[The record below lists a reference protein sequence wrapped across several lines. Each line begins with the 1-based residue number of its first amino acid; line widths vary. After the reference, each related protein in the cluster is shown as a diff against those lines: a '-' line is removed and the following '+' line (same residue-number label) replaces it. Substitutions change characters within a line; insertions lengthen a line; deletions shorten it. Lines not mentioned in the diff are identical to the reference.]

1 MILIADSGSTKTDW
15 CLTASEAI
23 PLRMST
29 QGINPFFQTDE
40 QICGILFD
48 ELLPQIPPVSVDLIK
63 EVHFYGAGIR
73 PEMREWMNG
82 ILSKAF
88 PKAIIKVESDLLG
101 AAHALFGHGE
111 GIACILGTG
120 SNSGLYDGQS
130 IIANTPPLGFILGDE
145 GSGAVLGKLFLG
157 SLCKG
162 LMPNGLLEDYLK
174 ETQQEVSDIIQAVYR
189 QPLPNRYLARTSRFI
204 HSHIHVEEV
213 RKLVVNNF
221 RAFFKRN
228 IVQYGRRDLPVGAIG
243 SVAWYYQEELKE
255 AAQMEGFLVDRVL
268 QSPMEGLVRF
278 VSL

>member
-15 CLTASEAI
+15 CLTASEAV
-23 PLRMST
+23 PQRMST
-29 QGINPFFQTDE
+29 QGVNPFFQTDE
-40 QICGILFD
+40 QICGILHD
-48 ELLPQIPPVSVDLIK
+48 ELLPQILSSSVGLIS

-73 PEMREWMNG
+73 PEMRERMKG
-82 ILSKAF
+82 ILSEAF
-88 PKAIIKVESDLLG
+88 PKAKIEVESDLLG
-101 AAHALFGHGE
+101 AARALFGHGE

-120 SNSGLYDGQS
+120 SNSGLYDGQT

-162 LMPNGLLEDYLK
+162 LMPNGLLEEYLT
-174 ETQQEVSDIIQAVYR
+174 ETQQEISDVIQAVYR

-213 RKLVVNNF
+213 RKLVVDNF
-221 RAFFKRN
+221 RAFFRRN
-228 IVQYGRRDLPVGAIG
+228 IVQYGRHDLPVRAIG
-243 SVAWYYQEELKE
+243 SVAWYYQEQLKE
-255 AAQMEGFLVDRVL
+255 AAQLEGFLVDQVL

>member
-15 CLTASEAI
+15 CLTASEAF

-73 PEMREWMNG
+73 PEMRERMNG

-88 PKAIIKVESDLLG
+88 PKTNIKVESDLLG

-189 QPLPNRYLARTSRFI
+189 QPLPNRYLARASRFI

-213 RKLVVNNF
+213 RKLVVDNF

>member
-40 QICGILFD
+40 QICGILLD

-88 PKAIIKVESDLLG
+88 PKTNIKVESDLLG

>member
-15 CLTASEAI
+15 CLTASEAF

-73 PEMREWMNG
+73 PEMRERMNG

-88 PKAIIKVESDLLG
+88 PKTNIKVESDLLG

-189 QPLPNRYLARTSRFI
+189 QPLPNRYLARASRFI

-213 RKLVVNNF
+213 RKLVVDNF

-228 IVQYGRRDLPVGAIG
+228 IVQYGRRDLPVGASDVWLGTI
-243 SVAWYYQEELKE
+243 
-255 AAQMEGFLVDRVL
+255 R
-268 QSPMEGLVRF
+268 RN
-278 VSL
+278 